1 MIPNSPAGG
10 EKPRLQHQHVSR
22 GAFLAAMLVVAAVS
36 VALRG
41 DATPDVSWLITMCER
56 ILNGERAYV
65 DIVET
70 TPPVPMLLY
79 MPGAVVAKYIGGAPE
94 TWTFA
99 FSYACAFGSLWL
111 AARILPTYLADG
123 GRSDWLVLAPAA
135 VALFLLPR
143 DAFAQREYFAA
154 AWALPMTAVFIRH
167 AEDQTWPPLTDR
179 VLAAILGG
187 LTIAVKPPLFALP
200 GVLVGLYCWART
212 RSPSFLLPS
221 GLVAAAAIGLAVT
234 AASLAAF
241 PDYLRNMSG
250 IMRDIYVPARAP
262 AEALLYDRSCLGAL
276 LCLGITLIL
285 SLRGGAPAATISAI
299 VAGGFLAVDS
309 IQGKYFSYHAYPATP
324 FCAAAA
330 CVVIFRRL
338 RQLDETAFLARAA
351 TAGMYGLAACVIAV
365 LFLIG
370 FADGRPVTRDLTW
383 ARALSHPRALAV
395 SPIEDTSFPLA
406 RRIGAVWVGHS
417 HSQWIARYTRSA
429 WGSNALTPEQ
439 WERYLKYHRSDLD
452 TILREIRDKRPE
464 IIIEDIRPTFSWL
477 EPELNALQPGF
488 LDDYA
493 VIADEG
499 AVRVLRLMSTTVSGS
514 PDDSP
519 ADENHKAG
527 R

>member
-1 MIPNSPAGG
+1 MQNWPAGK
-10 EKPRLQHQHVSR
+10 KPRLRHQRARR
-22 GAFLAAMLVVAAVS
+22 GAFLAAMLVVAVVS

-56 ILNGERAYV
+56 MLNGERAYV

-79 MPGAVVAKYIGGAPE
+79 MPGSLVAKYIGGRPE

-99 FSYACAFGSLWL
+99 FAYACAFGSLWL
-111 AARILPTYLADG
+111 AARILPTYVTDG
-123 GRSDWLVLAPAA
+123 GRADWLVLAPAA
-135 VALFLLPR
+135 VALFLLPS

-179 VLAAILGG
+179 VLAAVLGG

-200 GVLVGLYCWART
+200 GILVGLHCWART
-212 RSPSFLLPS
+212 RTPSFLLPS
-221 GLVAAAAIGLAVT
+221 GLAAAAAIGLAVT
-234 AASLAAF
+234 AISLAAF
-241 PDYLRNMSG
+241 PDYLAQMSA
-250 IMRDIYVPARAP
+250 IMRDVYVPARNSAQ
-262 AEALLYDRSCLGAL
+262 AFLHDRGCLAAA

-299 VAGGFLAVDS
+299 AAAGFLAVDM
-309 IQGKYFSYHAYPATP
+309 IQGKYFSYHAYPAAP
-324 FCAAAA
+324 FCTAAA

-338 RQLDETAFLARAA
+338 RLEETALLTRAA
-351 TAGMYGLAACVIAV
+351 TAGMYGLAVSVIAV

-370 FADGRPVTRDLTW
+370 FADGRPVTRDLAW
-383 ARALSHPRALAV
+383 AKALSHPRALAV

-417 HSQWIARYTRSA
+417 HSQWIARYTRSELA
-429 WGSNALTPEQ
+429 SDALTPAQ
-439 WERYLKYHRSDLD
+439 RERYLEYHRSDLD
-452 TILREIRDKRPE
+452 AILRDIRDKRPE
-464 IIIEDIRPTFSWL
+464 IIIEDIRPAFAWL
-477 EPELNALQPGF
+477 APELKALQPGF
-488 LDDYA
+488 LDHYA
-493 VIADEG
+493 VIADQG
-499 AVRVLRLMSTTVSGS
+499 AVKVLRLMSPT
-514 PDDSP
+514 PDNP
-519 ADENHKAG
+519 APIENRQAG